1 MSKLA
6 ENVRSPRRA
15 GNSGEPRTS
24 RHLVLTSLLSLTVLF
39 AFPLPAVADA
49 ELFEELLPRARSYG
63 DYFERKPAS
72 ISFRRNELRA
82 VAAPTRYR
90 TSSIL
95 KYSKPIGNTGVIFRV
110 KAKPNPRRLIKLEIR
125 F

>member
-1 MSKLA
+1 MPKPADNL
-6 ENVRSPRRA
+6 RSPRPA
-15 GNSGEPRTS
+15 GNTGEARTS
-24 RHLVLTSLLSLTVLF
+24 RHLVLTSLLALIALI
-39 AFPLPAVADA
+39 ALPLPAAADA
-49 ELFEELLPRARSYG
+49 ELFEELLPRARSFG

-72 ISFRRNELRA
+72 ISFRRSESRA

-95 KYSKPIGNTGVIFRV
+95 KYSTPLGNTGLLFRV
-110 KAKPNPRRLIKLEIR
+110 KAKPSPRRLIKLEIR